1 MHLGLPT
8 RFHLHQL
15 IQQGPAAAVQLG
27 TDHLRSDPDRC
38 IHLSNATANI
48 ELLYQ
53 LGPPANL
60 HPVNVMRRSD
70 ESTVPPQRVVTQL
83 DYAKIGPDFGPNAQ
97 DLPEKVWPW
106 AFRHG
111 LCEEQRHRGRRPRH
125 PCVAMHEEVRI
136 CLCRQ
141 PAPER

>member
-1 MHLGLPT
+1 
-8 RFHLHQL
+8 
-15 IQQGPAAAVQLG
+15 
-27 TDHLRSDPDRC
+27 
-38 IHLSNATANI
+38 
-48 ELLYQ
+48 
-53 LGPPANL
+53 
-60 HPVNVMRRSD
+60 MRRSD
-70 ESTVPPQRVVTQL
+70 ESTVSPQRVVTQL

-125 PCVAMHEEVRI
+125 PGVAMHEEVRI

-141 PAPER
+141 PAPERKQLPDMFLRGRQHSRSLVDNVVEPEFQTGVLPIGAEGRGCWPTRVEDR